1 MEQTVNI
8 LLTNDDGYKAS
19 GINELFDALSTEHK
33 VFLIAPRE
41 NCSGMSAAISLRKEI
56 KVDEISKNIF
66 SVSGTPADCSYLG
79 LLSVI
84 PEQIDMIVSG
94 INLGA
99 NLGEDVFYSGT
110 VGAAIAGRR
119 LNYVPVAFSVAAFN
133 PKNLRFISEQS
144 LLIINQ
150 ISKLPPDQN
159 LLVNV
164 NFPDLP
170 SSQIEGTRI
179 TSLGKRGTPDIP
191 DLTRTKDSSKFD
203 SFGPSGSLL
212 PGQVGTDIQAIEQN
226 YISISILDYN
236 LSADT
241 DNWDLYREVFTCE

>member
-1 MEQTVNI
+1 MNI

-33 VFLIAPRE
+33 VFLIAPQE

-144 LLIINQ
+144 LLITNQ

-191 DLTRTKDSSKFD
+191 DLTRTKDSSKFY

>member
-33 VFLIAPRE
+33 VFLIAPQE

-56 KVDEISKNIF
+56 KVEEISKNIF

-144 LLIINQ
+144 LLITNQ
-150 ISKLPPDQN
+150 ISKLPPDLN

-191 DLTRTKDSSKFD
+191 DLTRTKDSSKFY

>member
-1 MEQTVNI
+1 MNI

-56 KVDEISKNIF
+56 KVEEISKNIF

-84 PEQIDMIVSG
+84 PEPIEMIVSG

-144 LLIINQ
+144 LLITNQ

-191 DLTRTKDSSKFD
+191 DLIRTKDSSKFY

-212 PGQVGTDIQAIEQN
+212 PDQVGTDIQAIEQN

-236 LSADT
+236 LSADI
-241 DNWDLYREVFTCE
+241 DNWDLYREIFTCE

>member
-33 VFLIAPRE
+33 VFLIAPQE

-144 LLIINQ
+144 LLITNQ

-170 SSQIEGTRI
+170 SSKIEGTRI

-191 DLTRTKDSSKFD
+191 DLIRTKDSSKFY

>member
-1 MEQTVNI
+1 MNI

-19 GINELFDALSTEHK
+19 GINQLFKTLCTEHK
-33 VFLIAPRE
+33 VFLIAPKE

-56 KVDEISKNIF
+56 KVEEISDNIF

-84 PEQIDMIVSG
+84 PEPIDMIVSG

-99 NLGEDVFYSGT
+99 NLGEDIFYSGT

-119 LNYVPVAFSVAAFN
+119 LNYVPVAFSVAAYN
-133 PKNLRFISEQS
+133 PKNLKYIAEQS
-144 LLIINQ
+144 LMITNQ
-150 ISKLPPDQN
+150 VSNLPSDQN

-170 SSQIEGTRI
+170 SSKIKGVRI
-179 TSLGKRGTPDIP
+179 TSLGKRGVPDTPD
-191 DLTRTKDSSKFD
+191 LSRREDSAKFY
-203 SFGPSGSLL
+203 SFGPSGALL
-212 PGQVGTDIQAIEQN
+212 PDQVRTDIQAIEQN

-236 LSADT
+236 LGADLVL
-241 DNWDLYREVFTCE
+241 WDFYKEVFNCE

>member
-19 GINELFDALSTEHK
+19 GINELFNALSTEHK
-33 VFLIAPRE
+33 VFLIAPQE

-144 LLIINQ
+144 LLITNQ

-191 DLTRTKDSSKFD
+191 DLTRTKDSSKFY

>member
-1 MEQTVNI
+1 MNI

-56 KVDEISKNIF
+56 KVEEISKNIF

-84 PEQIDMIVSG
+84 PEPIEMIVSG

-144 LLIINQ
+144 VLITNQ

-191 DLTRTKDSSKFD
+191 DLIRTKNSSKFY

>member
-1 MEQTVNI
+1 MNI

-56 KVDEISKNIF
+56 KVEEISKNIF

-84 PEQIDMIVSG
+84 PEPIEMIVSG

-119 LNYVPVAFSVAAFN
+119 LNYVPVAFSVAAYN

-144 LLIINQ
+144 LLITNQ
-150 ISKLPPDQN
+150 VSKLPPDQN

-179 TSLGKRGTPDIP
+179 TSLGKRGIPDTPDLI
-191 DLTRTKDSSKFD
+191 REKDSYKFY

-212 PGQVGTDIQAIEQN
+212 PGQAGTDIQAIDLN
-226 YISISILDYN
+226 YISISILHYN

-241 DNWDLYREVFTCE
+241 YNLDLYREVFSCE

>member
-19 GINELFDALSTEHK
+19 GINELFNALSTEHN
-33 VFLIAPRE
+33 VFLIAPQE

-144 LLIINQ
+144 LLITNQ

-191 DLTRTKDSSKFD
+191 DLTRTKDSSKFY

>member
-1 MEQTVNI
+1 MNI

-33 VFLIAPRE
+33 VFLIAPQE

-144 LLIINQ
+144 LLITNQ

-191 DLTRTKDSSKFD
+191 DLTRTKDSSKFY

-226 YISISILDYN
+226 YISISILDYD

-241 DNWDLYREVFTCE
+241 DNWALYREVFTCE

>member
-1 MEQTVNI
+1 MNI

-19 GINELFDALSTEHK
+19 GINELFDALSTQHK

-56 KVDEISKNIF
+56 KVEEISKNIF

-84 PEQIDMIVSG
+84 PEPIEMIVSG

-144 LLIINQ
+144 LLITNQ

-191 DLTRTKDSSKFD
+191 DLTRTKDSSKFY

>member
-1 MEQTVNI
+1 MNI

-19 GINELFDALSTEHK
+19 GINELFNALSTEHK
-33 VFLIAPRE
+33 VFLIAPQE

-133 PKNLRFISEQS
+133 PKNLRFIAEQS
-144 LLIINQ
+144 LLITNQ

-191 DLTRTKDSSKFD
+191 DLTRTKDSSKFY

-226 YISISILDYN
+226 YISISILDYD

-241 DNWDLYREVFTCE
+241 DNWALYREVFTCE

>member
-1 MEQTVNI
+1 MNI
-8 LLTNDDGYKAS
+8 LLTNDDGYNAP
-19 GINELFDALSTEHK
+19 GITELFKSLSSEHK
-33 VFLIAPRE
+33 VFLIAPKE

-56 KVDEISKNIF
+56 EVEEIAKNIF

-84 PEQIDMIVSG
+84 PDSIEMIVSG

-99 NLGEDVFYSGT
+99 NLGEDIFYSGT
-110 VGAAIAGRR
+110 VGASIAGRR
-119 LNYVPVAFSVAAFN
+119 LDYVPVAFSVAAYN
-133 PKNLRFISEQS
+133 PKNLRFIAEQS
-144 LLIINQ
+144 LLITNQ
-150 ISKLPPDQN
+150 VSKLPSDQN

-164 NFPDLP
+164 NFPDL
-170 SSQIEGTRI
+170 SSSDIRGVRI

-191 DLTRTKDSSKFD
+191 DLIRTKDSSKFY

>member
-1 MEQTVNI
+1 MNI
-8 LLTNDDGYKAS
+8 LLTNDDGYQAS
-19 GINELFDALSTEHK
+19 GINELFQALSTEHK
-33 VFLIAPRE
+33 VFLIAPRD

-56 KVDEISKNIF
+56 EVEEVSENIF

-84 PEQIDMIVSG
+84 QDPIEMIVSG

-99 NLGEDVFYSGT
+99 NLGEDIFYSGT

-119 LNYVPVAFSVAAFN
+119 LDYVPVAFSVAAYN
-133 PKNLRFISEQS
+133 PKNLKFIAEQS
-144 LLIINQ
+144 LLITNQ
-150 ISKLPPDQN
+150 VSKLPSDQN

-170 SSQIEGTRI
+170 PSKILGVKI
-179 TSLGKRGTPDIP
+179 TSLGKRGAPDKP
-191 DLTRTKDSSKFD
+191 DLIRSENSSKFY

-212 PGQVGTDIQAIEQN
+212 PNQFETDIQAIEQN

-241 DNWDLYREVFTCE
+241 VNLDLYKEVFNCE

>member
-1 MEQTVNI
+1 MNI

-19 GINELFDALSTEHK
+19 GINQLFKSLSTEHK

-56 KVDEISKNIF
+56 KVEESSNNIF

-84 PEQIDMIVSG
+84 DEPIDMIVSG

-99 NLGEDVFYSGT
+99 NLGEDIFYSGT

-119 LNYVPVAFSVAAFN
+119 LNYVPVAFSVSAYN
-133 PKNLRFISEQS
+133 PKNLTYIAEQS
-144 LLIINQ
+144 LLITNQ
-150 ISKLPPDQN
+150 VSKLPSDKN

-170 SSQIEGTRI
+170 SSKIKGARI
-179 TSLGKRGTPDIP
+179 TSLGKRGVPDTPDLI
-191 DLTRTKDSSKFD
+191 RTEDHVKFY
-203 SFGPSGSLL
+203 SFGPSGKLL
-212 PGQVGTDIQAIEQN
+212 PNQVDTDIQAIEDN
-226 YISISILDYN
+226 FISISILDYN
-236 LSADT
+236 LSVDAS
-241 DNWDLYREVFTCE
+241 NWNYYREVFDCE

>member
-1 MEQTVNI
+1 VNI

-33 VFLIAPRE
+33 VFLIAPQE

-144 LLIINQ
+144 LLITNQ

-191 DLTRTKDSSKFD
+191 DLTRTKDSSKFY

-236 LSADT
+236 LSVDT

>member
-1 MEQTVNI
+1 MNI

-56 KVDEISKNIF
+56 KVEEISKNIF

-84 PEQIDMIVSG
+84 PEPIEMIVSG

-119 LNYVPVAFSVAAFN
+119 LNYVPVAFSVASFN
-133 PKNLRFISEQS
+133 PKNLKFISEQS
-144 LLIINQ
+144 LLITNQ
-150 ISKLPPDQN
+150 VSKLPADQN

-170 SSQIEGTRI
+170 SAEIEGIRI
-179 TSLGKRGTPDIP
+179 TSLGKSEPE
-191 DLTRTKDSSKFD
+191 
-203 SFGPSGSLL
+203 GPKL
-212 PGQVGTDIQAIEQN
+212 
-226 YISISILDYN
+226 
-236 LSADT
+236 
-241 DNWDLYREVFTCE
+241 

>member
-1 MEQTVNI
+1 MNI

-56 KVDEISKNIF
+56 KVEEISKNIF

-144 LLIINQ
+144 LLITNQ

-191 DLTRTKDSSKFD
+191 DLTRTKDSSKFY

-241 DNWDLYREVFTCE
+241 DNWDLYRKVFTCE

>member
-1 MEQTVNI
+1 MNI

-19 GINELFDALSTEHK
+19 GINQLFKSLSTEHK
-33 VFLIAPRE
+33 VFLIAPRK

-56 KVDEISKNIF
+56 KVEESSKNIF

-84 PEQIDMIVSG
+84 HEPIDMIVSG

-99 NLGEDVFYSGT
+99 NLGEDIFYSGT

-119 LNYVPVAFSVAAFN
+119 LNCVPVAFSVSAYN
-133 PKNLRFISEQS
+133 PKNLRYIAEQS
-144 LLIINQ
+144 LLITNQ
-150 ISKLPPDQN
+150 VSKLPPDKN

-170 SSQIEGTRI
+170 SSKIKGARI
-179 TSLGKRGTPDIP
+179 TSLGKRGAPDTPDLI
-191 DLTRTKDSSKFD
+191 RTEDSVKFY
-203 SFGPSGSLL
+203 SFGPSGKLL
-212 PGQVGTDIQAIEQN
+212 PNQVDTDIQAIEDN
-226 YISISILDYN
+226 FISISILDYN
-236 LSADT
+236 LSVDAS
-241 DNWDLYREVFTCE
+241 NWNYYREVFGCE

>member
-1 MEQTVNI
+1 MNI
-8 LLTNDDGYKAS
+8 LLTNDDGFKAS
-19 GINELFDALSTEHK
+19 GINKLFDALSTEHK

-56 KVDEISKNIF
+56 KVEEISKNIF

-84 PEQIDMIVSG
+84 PESIEMIVSG

-144 LLIINQ
+144 LLITNQ
-150 ISKLPPDQN
+150 VSKLPPDQN

-191 DLTRTKDSSKFD
+191 DLTRTKDSSKFY

-236 LSADT
+236 LSAET

>member
-1 MEQTVNI
+1 MNI

-33 VFLIAPRE
+33 VFLIAPQE

-144 LLIINQ
+144 LLITNQ

-191 DLTRTKDSSKFD
+191 DLTRTKDSSKFY

-236 LSADT
+236 LSADI

>member
-1 MEQTVNI
+1 VNI

-33 VFLIAPRE
+33 VFLIAPQE

-99 NLGEDVFYSGT
+99 NLGEDVF
-110 VGAAIAGRR
+110 IAGRR

-144 LLIINQ
+144 LLITNQ

-191 DLTRTKDSSKFD
+191 DLTRTKDSSKFY